1 MVLKG
6 RLSVFFFLNSKIVGF
21 SKILDST
28 FKASELVLR
37 EIRLTLIK
45 IQQFRKKV
53 VNFGNFVK

>member
-6 RLSVFFFLNSKIVGF
+6 RLSVFFVNSKIVGF
-21 SKILDST
+21 SKILYST
-28 FKASELVLR
+28 SKASELVLR